1 MLLADYILRRR
12 RAAGSLTA
20 EHYLVK
26 TLVTTDMV
34 RRLAEHYRIRAMGDV
49 LTGFKWIGGVIDDL
63 GPEKFVFGYEEAHG
77 YLVGDYIR
85 DKDAAGAAML
95 LAELAAEL
103 KARQLTLHQELQ
115 RLHKLVG
122 YHAEH
127 AVARTLPGSTG
138 LAQMSA
144 IMQRLRERPP
154 TLLGGQ
160 PVRAVRDY
168 LAGMRRQ
175 AGGKRRR

>member
-1 MLLADYILRRR
+1 
-12 RAAGSLTA
+12 
-20 EHYLVK
+20 
-26 TLVTTDMV
+26 MV
-34 RRLAEHYRIRAMGDV
+34 RRLADHHGIRAVGDV
-49 LTGFKWIGGVIDDL
+49 LTGFKWIGGIVDDL

-103 KARQLTLHQELQ
+103 KARQLTLHQELE

-127 AVARTLPGSTG
+127 AIRGRSPARPDWP
-138 LAQMSA
+138 
-144 IMQRLRERPP
+144 R
-154 TLLGGQ
+154 
-160 PVRAVRDY
+160 
-168 LAGMRRQ
+168 
-175 AGGKRRR
+175 